1 MKSLF
6 IWLLL
11 LGSAAGVFY
20 HTQNQSLPAGELVYP
35 SAPQIRDGGDALH
48 YLNRIR
54 AQIGLHA
61 LAHAPVLENSARRHA
76 RYLTLNPEDGH
87 GEHHPD
93 NPHYTAQKLTER
105 TRLAGYL
112 YNGVHE
118 NISTEEEA
126 AESSDSDIRTQQR
139 QVDGLMSAIYH
150 RLSLLDRHTD
160 EAGAAFVRENG
171 KTVVVF
177 NQSNSRFERHCA
189 QGRNQP
195 EAGRH
200 YYRNAC
206 HNGAVVYTDEVMP
219 AQELLYTAYP
229 VGSGALPYFYG
240 ERPDPVPGYE
250 MTGNPA
256 SIDFSEAAGKIAMK
270 SFKLYRGKNEIRPV
284 KILTAGNDPNGR
296 LTAYQFA
303 LFPLKPL
310 EYGTLYTAVFD
321 YVRNGRR
328 AQAKWQFKTRKPDYP
343 YFEVNG
349 GETLAVRKGEKY
361 FIHWRGRWCL
371 DACTRYTYRQRLGS
385 RLSIGRHEAG
395 GIVFSVGGMT
405 GSRITLAPE
414 DSPGRG
420 VTLYLQD

>member
-54 AQIGLHA
+54 TQIGLHA

-139 QVDGLMSAIYH
+139 QVDALMS
-150 RLSLLDRHTD
+150 
-160 EAGAAFVRENG
+160 
-171 KTVVVF
+171 
-177 NQSNSRFERHCA
+177 
-189 QGRNQP
+189 
-195 EAGRH
+195 
-200 YYRNAC
+200 
-206 HNGAVVYTDEVMP
+206 
-219 AQELLYTAYP
+219 
-229 VGSGALPYFYG
+229 
-240 ERPDPVPGYE
+240 
-250 MTGNPA
+250 
-256 SIDFSEAAGKIAMK
+256 
-270 SFKLYRGKNEIRPV
+270 
-284 KILTAGNDPNGR
+284 
-296 LTAYQFA
+296 
-303 LFPLKPL
+303 
-310 EYGTLYTAVFD
+310 
-321 YVRNGRR
+321 
-328 AQAKWQFKTRKPDYP
+328 
-343 YFEVNG
+343 
-349 GETLAVRKGEKY
+349 
-361 FIHWRGRWCL
+361 
-371 DACTRYTYRQRLGS
+371 
-385 RLSIGRHEAG
+385 
-395 GIVFSVGGMT
+395 
-405 GSRITLAPE
+405 
-414 DSPGRG
+414 
-420 VTLYLQD
+420 